1 MAEHGGRYEEIE
13 IDRQACLY
21 NDLFGWARIAVVAL
35 MSRPAPD
42 VLCGPSS
49 EGMNKIVDANSR
61 WSTVQFCEIPPGFGG
76 RGPDV
81 YPVTQ
86 ILSDLV

>member
-1 MAEHGGRYEEIE
+1 MAEHGGRYEDIE

-42 VLCGPSS
+42 VLCGPST
-49 EGMNKIVDANSR
+49 EGVKQIANVKPSR
-61 WSTVQFCEIPPGFGG
+61 
-76 RGPDV
+76 
-81 YPVTQ
+81 
-86 ILSDLV
+86 